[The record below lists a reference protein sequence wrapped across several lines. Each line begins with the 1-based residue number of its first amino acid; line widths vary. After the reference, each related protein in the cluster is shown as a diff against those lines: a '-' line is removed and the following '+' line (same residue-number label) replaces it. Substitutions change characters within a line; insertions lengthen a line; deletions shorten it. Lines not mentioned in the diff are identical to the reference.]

1 MLRHLP
7 FRTRLLAILSL
18 FALVPAAVLTL
29 AWSLA
34 VGTAA
39 PFFSRNEAW
48 ENVANSGKKALDS
61 VRDVRLSPGQ
71 RAALRAHE
79 LELEQSVTQARR
91 FSFVAGGVARL
102 MIIGAVIGLVL
113 LGIFASRVAGHLS
126 RQMGRPLNELVGWTE
141 LIAHGKEIPDEAPLR
156 GAPEFNVLRERM
168 RWMSTEIENGRE
180 QALEA
185 ERLKAFRESARR
197 FAHEL
202 KNPLTPI
209 QFALARLDREAPGSL
224 RDALE
229 VLRTETQRLD
239 QMARSFA
246 QFGRLPE
253 GAPSQVDV
261 GELVRYTARA
271 VIPPN
276 IAVEIDVSSDMPM
289 VLGHH
294 DALQRALSN
303 VLLNAVDACSSGGRI
318 SVAVDRSRLNG
329 TEAVR
334 IAVRDSGCGVPEGRI
349 ETIWEP
355 YITSKPGG
363 TGLGLAIARQT
374 ILAHHGTVAAH
385 SLPERGTEILFVLP
399 VQSSSGVSAHISDIP
414 KVISPTSEVRPQ
426 SSPIGSTD
434 FPAETPISTDR

>member
-1 MLRHLP
+1 
-7 FRTRLLAILSL
+7 
-18 FALVPAAVLTL
+18 
-29 AWSLA
+29 
-34 VGTAA
+34 
-39 PFFSRNEAW
+39 
-48 ENVANSGKKALDS
+48 
-61 VRDVRLSPGQ
+61 
-71 RAALRAHE
+71 
-79 LELEQSVTQARR
+79 
-91 FSFVAGGVARL
+91 

-141 LIAHGKEIPDEAPLR
+141 LIAHGKEIPDETPLR
-156 GAPEFNVLRERM
+156 GAPEFRVLRERM
-168 RWMSTEIENGRE
+168 RWMSSEIENGRE

-185 ERLKAFRESARR
+185 ERLNAFRESARR

-209 QFALARLDREAPGSL
+209 QFALARLDREAPTSL
-224 RDALE
+224 GDALE

-261 GELVRYTARA
+261 GELVRYTSRA
-271 VIPPN
+271 VIPPD
-276 IAVEIDVSSDMPM
+276 IAVDIDVSSDVPM

-303 VLLNAVDACSSGGRI
+303 VLLNAVDACSNGGRI
-318 SVAVDRSRLNG
+318 AVGVERSRLNG

-334 IAVRDSGCGVPEGRI
+334 IAVRDSGAGVPQGRI

-355 YITSKPGG
+355 YVTGKPGG

-374 ILAHHGTVAAH
+374 ILAHQGTVAAH
-385 SLPERGTEILFVLP
+385 SLPERGTEIVFVLP
-399 VQSSSGVSAHISDIP
+399 L
-414 KVISPTSEVRPQ
+414 Q
-426 SSPIGSTD
+426 SSPGVGAHVSEIPKPIATTFEPRPQGSPIARTD
-434 FPAETPISTDR
+434 FPAVTPISTDR